1 MKLAAALVLIGVA
14 APLLAASALASP
26 KVAGEGGPN
35 RPPVVR
41 ARCEPCTVPVG
52 EKAKV
57 WAEARDPD
65 GNKLKFT
72 WAAPAGSL
80 KKASKRETTWTAPMV
95 EGPVFVSVR
104 VDDRKGAIASDVITI
119 QVTKAPA
126 Q

>member
-1 MKLAAALVLIGVA
+1 MTLLMAFALLMG
-14 APLLAASALASP
+14 ASAPASP
-26 KVAGEGGPN
+26 KPTGEGGN

-41 ARCEPCTVPVG
+41 ARCEPCSVVVG
-52 EKAKV
+52 TTAMV
-57 WAEARDPD
+57 RAEARDPD

-72 WAAPAGSL
+72 WSAPAGSL
-80 KKASKRETTWTAPMV
+80 KNASKQETMWTAPMV

-119 QVTKAPA
+119 QVIKAPV